1 MIAMATI
8 KLNGRSVLYAAVI
21 VCLSGCVAADK
32 HLSDVQPVEGQR
44 LTIAAAQS
52 IISGM
57 SGAEVIDKLGAP
69 NILSTD
75 KEGREVWV
83 YDKVS
88 TQTTFSNSSVG
99 AGAGAG
105 GVFDS
110 VGGAIAGVLGLEG
123 NRSAGAT
130 ATTQRSLS
138 VVVRFDHDKAVESVA
153 YRASR
158 F

>member
-1 MIAMATI
+1 MSNI
-8 KLNGRSVLYAAVI
+8 KPNRPCLLCVAVI
-21 VCLSGCVAADK
+21 VVLSGCVPAGK
-32 HLSDVQPVEGQR
+32 HLSDVQPVEGER
-44 LTIAAAQS
+44 LTVAAAQS
-52 IISGM
+52 IAQGM
-57 SGAEVIDKLGAP
+57 SGAEVIEKLGAP

-88 TQTTFSNSSVG
+88 TQTAFSNSSVG
-99 AGAGAG
+99 AGAAAG
-105 GVFDS
+105 GVFEAL
-110 VGGAIAGVLGLEG
+110 GGITAGVLGLEG
-123 NRSAGAT
+123 DRNSGAS

-138 VVVRFDHDKAVESVA
+138 VVVRFDDDKTVESVA